1 MAALDAFIDDR
12 LAAGRGWFSRDEAVA
27 SGIALSAISTALT
40 RAVAKGKLAHP
51 RHGFYLIVRPE
62 HRASGAADPAEWI
75 DPLMKHQ
82 CLGYRVSLLRAAA
95 HHGSSHQAAM
105 IFQVLAPRQLRDL
118 TLGAH
123 RLQFIYQEPDAFAAC
138 NESAL
143 VEAIKTPAGFA
154 VVAGVELTL
163 LDCVRYMHRAGGLGS
178 VAQIAKD
185 LGARADPRKLAKAAA
200 HYEGAAVR
208 RLGYLLEREGYNKQA
223 RALRVYADSARHV
236 APLDPSV
243 KAVVAALA
251 DGPKR
256 DRSWKLLINEVI
268 DVDYRSR
275 PIAGVPAWR
284 LLDPV
289 HRCLAG

>member
-1 MAALDAFIDDR
+1 MAALDTFIDDR

-27 SGIALSAISTALT
+27 SGIALSTLSPALT
-40 RAVAKGKLAHP
+40 RAVAKGKLASP

-62 HRASGAADPAEWI
+62 HRTAGAADPAEWI

-82 CLGYRVSLLRAAA
+82 GLGYRVSLLRAAA

-105 IFQVLAPRQLRDL
+105 IFQVVAPRQLRDL

-123 RLQFIYQEPDAFAAC
+123 RLQFIYQEPESFAAC
-138 NESAL
+138 NEASL

-154 VVAGVELTL
+154 VVAGIELTL

-185 LGARADPRKLAKAAA
+185 LGANADPRRLAKAAA

-208 RLGYLLEREGYNKQA
+208 RLGYLLEQAGHAKQA
-223 RALRVYADSARHV
+223 RALHVYADGAKHFAS
-236 APLDPSV
+236 LDPGV
-243 KAVVAALA
+243 KPIVAALA
-251 DGPKR
+251 EVPER
-256 DRSWKLLINEVI
+256 DPSWKLLINEVI
-268 DVDYRSR
+268 EVD
-275 PIAGVPAWR
+275 A
-284 LLDPV
+284 
-289 HRCLAG
+289 

>member
-1 MAALDAFIDDR
+1 MAALDTYIDSR

-27 SGIALSAISTALT
+27 SGISPSALLPALT
-40 RAVAKGKLAHP
+40 RAVAKGKLAKP

-62 HRASGAADPAEWI
+62 HRAAGAADPAEWI

-82 CLGYRVSLLRAAA
+82 GLGYRVSLLRAAA

-105 IFQVLAPRQLRDL
+105 IFQVVAPRQLRDL

-123 RLQFIYQEPDAFAAC
+123 RLQFIYQEPEAFAAC
-138 NESAL
+138 NEPAL

-163 LDCVRYMHRAGGLGS
+163 LDCVRYMHRAGGLSS

-185 LGARADPRKLAKAAA
+185 LGAPADPRRLARAAA

-208 RLGYLLEREGYNKQA
+208 RLGYLLEQAGHTKQA
-223 RALRVYADSARHV
+223 RALHVYADSARHF
-236 APLDPSV
+236 APLDPRV
-243 KAVVAALA
+243 KPIVATLA
-251 DGPKR
+251 DVPKR
-256 DRSWKLLINEVI
+256 DSSWKLLLNEIVE
-268 DVDYRSR
+268 VD
-275 PIAGVPAWR
+275 A
-284 LLDPV
+284 
-289 HRCLAG
+289 

>member
-1 MAALDAFIDDR
+1 MAALDTFIDDR

-27 SGIALSAISTALT
+27 SGIALSALSPALT
-40 RAVAKGKLAHP
+40 RAVAKGKLANP

-62 HRASGAADPAEWI
+62 HRAAGAADPAEWI

-82 CLGYRVSLLRAAA
+82 GLGYRVSLLRAAA

-105 IFQVLAPRQLRDL
+105 IFQVVAPRQLRDL

-123 RLQFIYQEPDAFAAC
+123 RLQFIYQEPEAFAAC
-138 NESAL
+138 NEPAL
-143 VEAIKTPAGFA
+143 VEALKTPAGFA

-185 LGARADPRKLAKAAA
+185 LGARADPRKLAKVAAQ
-200 HYEGAAVR
+200 YEGAAVR
-208 RLGYLLEREGYNKQA
+208 RLGYLLEQAGHIKQA
-223 RALRVYADSARHV
+223 RALHGYADSARHF

-243 KAVVAALA
+243 KPIVAALA
-251 DGPKR
+251 DVPER
-256 DRSWKLLINEVI
+256 DSSWKLLLNEIVE
-268 DVDYRSR
+268 VD
-275 PIAGVPAWR
+275 A
-284 LLDPV
+284 
-289 HRCLAG
+289 

>member
-1 MAALDAFIDDR
+1 MAALDTFIDDR

-27 SGIALSAISTALT
+27 SGIALSTLSPALT
-40 RAVAKGKLAHP
+40 RAVAKGKLASP

-62 HRASGAADPAEWI
+62 HRAAGAADPAEWI

-82 CLGYRVSLLRAAA
+82 ILGYRVSLLRAAA

-105 IFQVLAPRQLRDL
+105 IFQVVAPRQLRDL

-123 RLQFIYQEPDAFAAC
+123 RLQFIYQEPEAFAAC
-138 NESAL
+138 NEAPL
-143 VEAIKTPAGFA
+143 VDAIKTPAGFA

-185 LGARADPRKLAKAAA
+185 LGAHADAGRLARAAA
-200 HYEGAAVR
+200 QYEGATVR
-208 RLGYLLEREGYNKQA
+208 RLGYLLEQAGYTKQA
-223 RALRVYADSARHV
+223 KPLRVYAEAARHF

-243 KAVVAALA
+243 KPIVAALA
-251 DGPKR
+251 EVPER
-256 DRSWKLLINEVI
+256 DATWKLLINEVVE
-268 DVDYRSR
+268 VD
-275 PIAGVPAWR
+275 A
-284 LLDPV
+284 
-289 HRCLAG
+289 

>member
-1 MAALDAFIDDR
+1 MAALDTFIDDR

-27 SGIALSAISTALT
+27 SGIALSTLSPALT
-40 RAVAKGKLAHP
+40 RAVAKGKLASP

-62 HRASGAADPAEWI
+62 HRAAGAADPAEWI

-82 CLGYRVSLLRAAA
+82 GLGYRVSLLRAAA

-105 IFQVLAPRQLRDL
+105 IFQVVAPRQLRDL

-123 RLQFIYQEPDAFAAC
+123 RLQFIYQEPAAFAAC
-138 NESAL
+138 NEASL
-143 VEAIKTPAGFA
+143 VGTIKTPAGFA

-185 LGARADPRKLAKAAA
+185 LGAHADARRLARAAA

-208 RLGYLLEREGYNKQA
+208 RLGYLLEQAGHAKQV
-223 RALRVYADSARHV
+223 RALRVYAESARHF
-236 APLDPSV
+236 AALDPGV
-243 KAVVAALA
+243 KSLVPELA
-251 DGPKR
+251 EASRR
-256 DRSWKLLINEVI
+256 DATWKLELNEAFE
-268 DVDYRSR
+268 VD
-275 PIAGVPAWR
+275 A
-284 LLDPV
+284 
-289 HRCLAG
+289 

>member
-1 MAALDAFIDDR
+1 MSALDTFIDDR

-27 SGIALSAISTALT
+27 SGIALSTLLPALT
-40 RAVAKGKLAHP
+40 RAVAKGKLASP

-62 HRASGAADPAEWI
+62 QRAAGAADPAEWI

-82 CLGYRVSLLRAAA
+82 GVGYRVSLLRAAV
-95 HHGSSHQAAM
+95 HYGSSHQAAM
-105 IFQVLAPRQLRDL
+105 IFQVVAPRQLRDL

-123 RLQFIYQEPDAFAAC
+123 RLQFIYQEPAAFAAC
-138 NESAL
+138 NEASL
-143 VEAIKTPAGFA
+143 VGTIKTPAGFA

-185 LGARADPRKLAKAAA
+185 LGAQADARRLARAAA

-208 RLGYLLEREGYNKQA
+208 RLGYLLEQAGHTKQA
-223 RALRVYADSARHV
+223 KALRVYAETARHF

-243 KAVVAALA
+243 KPIVAALA
-251 DGPKR
+251 EVPVR
-256 DRSWKLLINEVI
+256 DSTWKLLINEV
-268 DVDYRSR
+268 VE
-275 PIAGVPAWR
+275 
-284 LLDPV
+284 LD
-289 HRCLAG
+289 A